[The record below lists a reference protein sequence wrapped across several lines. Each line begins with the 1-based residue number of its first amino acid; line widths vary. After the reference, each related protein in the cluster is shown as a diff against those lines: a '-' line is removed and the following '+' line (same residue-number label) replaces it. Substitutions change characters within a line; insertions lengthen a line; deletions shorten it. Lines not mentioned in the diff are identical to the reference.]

1 MPGQIAGLN
10 MTPTQQPDMP
20 APSPQ
25 QEFNIERIN
34 RLIADL
40 EQELAKAPGDTP
52 RLLEL
57 REEIDTL
64 KNVLKSSQTRHDGVD
79 AGLHSTRSALQKF
92 TQTVEG
98 EVLRDSPVIA
108 EMGRI
113 LGLV

>member
-1 MPGQIAGLN
+1 
-10 MTPTQQPDMP
+10 MTSPQDP
-20 APSPQ
+20 AAPPPASRQ
-25 QEFNIERIN
+25 QEFDFDRIN
-34 RLIADL
+34 RLIGDL
-40 EQELAKAPGDTP
+40 EQELEKAPPDSP
-52 RLLEL
+52 QVQAL

-64 KNVLKSSQTRHDGVD
+64 KRVLQSPEDKHAHVGE
-79 AGLHSTRSALQKF
+79 GLHSTRSAFQRF